1 MESIRMMYK
10 AIKFFGITALL
21 FLPLWL
27 GAQQPQDEEKELKEL
42 YDAIQTEV
50 DNITNSLDLEVWQ
63 TFYLDSILTHDY
75 MAMRDEL
82 KGLRD
87 SKMTNADLYQQTR
100 DKWNEQIYNSLEKVF
115 DEQQWAKYL
124 KSGAARE
131 KKSRDKRMAKRK

>member
-1 MESIRMMYK
+1 MMYK

-131 KKSRDKRMAKRK
+131 KKSRDKRASKRK